1 MSRFCLAASLGR
13 KNEVVWLVS
22 GSGVCELTTESRLGI
37 WEESLKEARAIT
49 VFKTEGDYSAEELDS
64 LNFLFIL

>member
-1 MSRFCLAASLGR
+1 M
-13 KNEVVWLVS
+13 WLVS
-22 GSGVCELTTESRLGI
+22 GSGVCEPTTESRLGI

-49 VFKTEGDYSAEELDS
+49 VFKTESDYSAEELDS